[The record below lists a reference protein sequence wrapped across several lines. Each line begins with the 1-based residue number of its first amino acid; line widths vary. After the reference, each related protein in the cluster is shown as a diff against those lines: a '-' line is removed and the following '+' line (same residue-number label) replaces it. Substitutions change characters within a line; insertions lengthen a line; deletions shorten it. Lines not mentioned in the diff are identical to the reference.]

1 MILTVSILLLFS
13 CGNNPRKAIQGKIYI
28 KLIDVQNFSG
38 FSSKEI
44 NWLED
49 FAYNKDQKEYSS
61 SEKKLVGYYKFLKE
75 QNLVGKPFFKLETD
89 SGEIINVFTN
99 RAEYNKIENELKG
112 LNRDQEEIIV
122 LFRGEK
128 ISKGFFNEGL
138 YFAKKIISVEK
149 KKGITHWRK

>member
-1 MILTVSILLLFS
+1 MLFS